1 MVIMRAG
8 MEQVIILMDCLG
20 LLGLLY
26 HTTVDRK
33 GISTGAKLSAAHAVN

>member
-1 MVIMRAG
+1 MWST
-8 MEQVIILMDCLG
+8 D

-33 GISTGAKLSAAHAVN
+33 DILSGAVLPAAHAHDKLLAKHILL